1 MDLACK
7 AYAEII
13 GDLVREEKSEGIK
26 DINTRSNDLRRS
38 NGLKVE
44 QLKGELQ
51 LVLDGGH

>member
-13 GDLVREEKSEGIK
+13 GDLVREEKK
-26 DINTRSNDLRRS
+26 DDNTDLNTRSNEIRRS

-51 LVLDGGH
+51 LVLNGGH